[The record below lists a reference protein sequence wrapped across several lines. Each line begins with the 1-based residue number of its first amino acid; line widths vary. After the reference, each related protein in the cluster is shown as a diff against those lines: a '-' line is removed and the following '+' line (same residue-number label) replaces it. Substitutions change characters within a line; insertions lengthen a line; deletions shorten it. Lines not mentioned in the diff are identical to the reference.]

1 QIGTVIATELRAL
14 IDYHN
19 CRVSLVDGEDVS
31 PLALVGQLTSETREP
46 MEILACKVGEGIT
59 GRVAETG
66 ESLLIGDAANCEFA
80 RILPGTDSIDESQV
94 VVPLTFGTR
103 VVGVIV
109 ISKLGLDQFDEDD
122 VRLLEV
128 LAGHAAVAL
137 ENASLYE
144 AARREADRAT
154 ALLEFSRQLSTA
166 EGMDEVVS
174 RIVERSA
181 QILGSPRAT
190 VWFQETPGGE
200 ISVRATHG
208 YAELDRERLARMR
221 FDHESA

>member
-1 QIGTVIATELRAL
+1 
-14 IDYHN
+14 
-19 CRVSLVDGEDVS
+19 SLVGGDDGI
-31 PLALVGQLTSETREP
+31 PIACVGQFTSEKREP
-46 MEILACKVGEGIT
+46 MEILACRVGEGIT
-59 GRVAETG
+59 GRVAQTG
-66 ESLLIGDAANCEFA
+66 ESLLIADAANCEFA

-144 AARREADRAT
+144 SARREAERAT
-154 ALLEFSRQLSTA
+154 ALLEFSRQLSSA
-166 EGMDEVVS
+166 EGVDEVLG
-174 RIVERSA
+174 RIVELSA
-181 QILGSPRAT
+181 RTLGSSRAS
-190 VWFQETPGGE
+190 VWFQETIDGE
-200 ISVRATHG
+200 ISVKATHG
-208 YAELDRERLARMR
+208 YPELVRERLARLHFEHDDAADFLEER
-221 FDHESA
+221 EPFVPSEEEF